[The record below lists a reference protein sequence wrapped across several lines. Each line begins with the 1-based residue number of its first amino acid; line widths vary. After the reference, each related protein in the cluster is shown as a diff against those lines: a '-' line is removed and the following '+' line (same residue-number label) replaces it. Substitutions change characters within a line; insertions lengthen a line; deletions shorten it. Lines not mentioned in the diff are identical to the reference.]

1 MNENL
6 VINSV
11 QQDLLTLHNFSG
23 IDAENIGQNGG
34 VNSRV
39 VVCLNGEKVGS
50 CADDKRIILENTA
63 SDEKSA
69 NIGSCEHLDRP
80 IVNFSVQILIARLNI
95 EYIGNIVAQEDSL
108 LVYLHIRHPV

>member
-6 VINSV
+6 VINSI
-11 QQDLLTLHNFSG
+11 QQDLLALHNFSG
-23 IDAENIGQNGG
+23 INAENIGQNGG

-50 CADDKRIILENTA
+50 RADDKRIILENA
-63 SDEKSA
+63 SGDEKSA

-80 IVNFSVQILIARLNI
+80 IVDFSVEVLIARLNI
-95 EYIGNIVAQEDSL
+95 EYVGNIVAQEDSL
-108 LVYLHIRHPV
+108 LVYLHIRRPV